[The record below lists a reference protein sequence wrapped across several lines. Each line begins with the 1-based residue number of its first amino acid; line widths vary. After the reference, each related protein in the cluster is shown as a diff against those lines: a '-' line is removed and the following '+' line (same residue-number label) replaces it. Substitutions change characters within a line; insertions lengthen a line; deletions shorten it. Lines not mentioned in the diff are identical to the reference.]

1 MQATVTNKKKTNRS
15 GQIAAAMVLALLAAC
30 GGGSDDDDSGGA
42 GNPPPGNPPPG
53 NPPPTEPV
61 PASGIPALVGDWAL
75 KRCLVQNTS
84 SSRTLLRF
92 TQTGDATVTIE
103 NGLVQYANADCTGAG
118 TVLAGTPLG
127 SIQITGIKTAPSI
140 AAHWGRWSAITGSVN
155 YTVMSK
161 LSDNELCMLGD
172 ENPTVFADAASVLQY
187 INLSRDL
194 SCYDK
199 R

>member
-1 MQATVTNKKKTNRS
+1 MQATVMNKSNANRP

-42 GNPPPGNPPPG
+42 GNPPPGNPPP
-53 NPPPTEPV
+53 TDPV
-61 PASGIPALVGDWAL
+61 PTSGIPALVGDWVL
-75 KRCLVQNTS
+75 KRCVVQNTS
-84 SSRTLLRF
+84 SARTLVRF
-92 TQTGDATVTIE
+92 TQTGDATVTIG
-103 NGLVQYANADCTGAG
+103 NGVVQYASADCTGAG
-118 TVLAGTPLG
+118 TALPVTTIG
-127 SIQITGIKTAPSI
+127 SIQITGVKTAPGI
-140 AAHWGRWSAITGSVN
+140 AAHFGRQTLITGLVN
-155 YTVMSK
+155 YTVLSK
-161 LSDNELCMLGD
+161 LSDNELCVLGD